1 MAHIKKISISAA
13 PNMIAHDFRQPQ
25 KEEYPFYKTRFHVND
40 DLSNLNEY
48 HFSNEIDSP
57 EKVFDGYIEELH
69 KCKMQKRSDINTIV
83 SVVVH
88 LPQDVEAGTEEEKLF
103 FDETRKFLQERWKDT
118 YFADAIHRDENR
130 PHMHYLLI
138 PKVNEIKNEKVRDP
152 KTGKLKKTGRKIET
166 GRKKISVKELIS
178 RDDVTRFHNDLN
190 EHMKKVFGREIEIL
204 NGITAENGGNKTVS
218 ELKLNTAR
226 ENAEAAKIAAEKEK
240 EHYRKLSA
248 NFDQAK
254 AKKIQEF
261 EQRERKISEAEAS
274 VAKAQSEAAKTL
286 QEANAKGEA
295 ADAKAAQLRQ
305 EEAQLQQRL
314 KAVADAQAKADKK
327 FADAEEQRR
336 AADDALAAVNEAK
349 INAQKEAARIISN
362 AKNEA
367 EQTRRAADAALAT
380 AEEKTKTVQ
389 IREKSVS
396 KREAA
401 LEETRPDIKAA
412 RLNREIKAI
421 ATEISTIEAL
431 PQSEKDIDATA
442 YAIINPEIGINREK
456 HIKMVIAIKTAAENH
471 DFDVIY
477 DNKKYDRL
485 VFERK
490 AQSLFAKICDQKR
503 EIDDD
508 PQKRVY
514 YQQLQKDIK
523 QKTLEEQK
531 RLPELRA
538 KYEQKCE
545 EYAFYGGAAVDLLI
559 KAAPKWQE
567 IAPEIEA
574 ICRKYLLKEK
584 ANERPLPAKNRGF
597 ER

>member
-1 MAHIKKISISAA
+1 MVKLALPFSPKDGTIPHRGDDSMAHIKKISISAA
-13 PNMIAHDFRQPQ
+13 PNMIAHVFRQPQ

-40 DLSNLNEY
+40 DLSNLNGY
-48 HFSNEIDSP
+48 HFSNGIDSP

-103 FDETRKFLQERWKDT
+103 FDETRKFLQARWEDT
-118 YFADAIHRDENR
+118 YLADAIHRDENR

-226 ENAEAAKIAAEKEK
+226 KNAEAAKIAAEKEK
-240 EHYRKLSA
+240 EQYRELSA
-248 NFDQAK
+248 NFDQAR

-274 VAKAQSEAAKTL
+274 VAKAQGEAAKTL
-286 QEANAKGEA
+286 QEANAKGKA

-305 EEAQLQQRL
+305 EEAQLRQRL
-314 KAVADAQAKADKK
+314 KAATDAQAKADKK
-327 FADAEEQRR
+327 IADAEEQRR
-336 AADDALAAVNEAK
+336 AADDALATAK
-349 INAQKEAARIISN
+349 
-362 AKNEA
+362 
-367 EQTRRAADAALAT
+367 
-380 AEEKTKTVQ
+380 EKMKAVQ

-396 KREAA
+396 EREAA
-401 LEETRPDIKAA
+401 LEETRPDIKAT
-412 RLNREIKAI
+412 RLGSEIKAI
-421 ATEISTIEAL
+421 ETQLQSPDLKPITREEMADIAKSTADPRYATLAKQLKDLKITEKQGFKDMQRTHEISRV
-431 PQSEKDIDATA
+431 QSEMTNIFNIYFDD
-442 YAIINPEIGINREK
+442 EK
-456 HIKMVIAIKTAAENH
+456 LAVANA
-471 DFDVIY
+471 
-477 DNKKYDRL
+477 KYKEL
-485 VFERK
+485 QAVEHEK
-490 AQSLFAKICDQKR
+490 DQKR
-503 EIDDD
+503 QELTEKLVI
-508 PQKRVY
+508 KRR
-514 YQQLQKDIK
+514 
-523 QKTLEEQK
+523 E
-531 RLPELRA
+531 
-538 KYEQKCE
+538 YE
-545 EYAFYGGAAVDLLI
+545 YNNSGAAAWLMENASEWPLVAQKI
-559 KAAPKWQE
+559 EEVRREKQAVSEQEKPRQTEVKTMPKV
-567 IAPEIEA
+567 
-574 ICRKYLLKEK
+574 KE
-584 ANERPLPAKNRGF
+584 RGGF

>member
-40 DLSNLNEY
+40 GLSNLNEY
-48 HFSNEIDSP
+48 HFSNGIDSP

-103 FDETRKFLQERWKDT
+103 FDETRKFLQERWEDT
-118 YFADAIHRDENR
+118 YLADAIHRDENR

-226 ENAEAAKIAAEKEK
+226 KNAEAAKIAAEKEK
-240 EHYRKLSA
+240 EQYRELSA
-248 NFDQAK
+248 NFDQTK

-274 VAKAQSEAAKTL
+274 VAKAQGEAAKTL

-305 EEAQLQQRL
+305 EEVQLQQRL
-314 KAVADAQAKADKK
+314 KAAADAQAKADKK
-327 FADAEEQRR
+327 LAAAEEQ
-336 AADDALAAVNEAK
+336 
-349 INAQKEAARIISN
+349 
-362 AKNEA
+362 
-367 EQTRRAADAALAT
+367 RRAADAALAT
-380 AEEKTKTVQ
+380 AEEKIKDVQ
-389 IREKSVS
+389 NREKIISE
-396 KREAA
+396 REAA

-412 RLNREIKAI
+412 RLGHEIKAI
-421 ATEISTIEAL
+421 EA
-431 PQSEKDIDATA
+431 
-442 YAIINPEIGINREK
+442 
-456 HIKMVIAIKTAAENH
+456 
-471 DFDVIY
+471 
-477 DNKKYDRL
+477 
-485 VFERK
+485 
-490 AQSLFAKICDQKR
+490 
-503 EIDDD
+503 
-508 PQKRVY
+508 
-514 YQQLQKDIK
+514 QLQSPELKSI
-523 QKTLEEQK
+523 TLEEMGEIAKGVADPEYAKLAKQLKELKIAEKRGPGDYQRLYGKIQWVQREMTCIFDGFDDKKMNVANAKYKELQIAEEEKEQK
-531 RLPELRA
+531 RQKLTEKLVIKRRE
-538 KYEQKCE
+538 YE
-545 EYAFYGGAAVDLLI
+545 YNNSGAAAWLMENASEWPLI
-559 KAAPKWQE
+559 AQKVEEVRREKQAVSEQEKPRQTEMKSMPKV
-567 IAPEIEA
+567 
-574 ICRKYLLKEK
+574 KE
-584 ANERPLPAKNRGF
+584 RGGF